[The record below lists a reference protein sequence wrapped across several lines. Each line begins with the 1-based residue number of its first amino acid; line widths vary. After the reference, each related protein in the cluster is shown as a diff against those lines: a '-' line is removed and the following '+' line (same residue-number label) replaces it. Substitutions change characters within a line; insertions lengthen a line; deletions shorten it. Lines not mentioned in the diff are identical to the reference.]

1 MFVVMGNWVMGVG
14 CCSQGFGIAYCVVRC
29 EVEVEELVD
38 GRVRSL
44 LGSNAGCGK
53 RDLFTVH
60 KPREL
65 NPQRG
70 FPQLQQLIEY
80 FHFIFIVYI
89 CWTSY
94 DKPSGILV
102 LIRFNVVTLK
112 DPSYSSGRGD
122 VQQDLTIP
130 DDTGHKKFVWAEK
143 KKHPELRYIYPC

>member
-1 MFVVMGNWVMGVG
+1 MPLATGPPELRERRVGGIFFLMFVVMGNWVMGVG
-14 CCSQGFGIAYCVVRC
+14 CCSQGFGIAYCVGRG

-70 FPQLQQLIEY
+70 FST
-80 FHFIFIVYI
+80 
-89 CWTSY
+89 TSAS
-94 DKPSGILV
+94 D
-102 LIRFNVVTLK
+102 
-112 DPSYSSGRGD
+112 
-122 VQQDLTIP
+122 
-130 DDTGHKKFVWAEK
+130 
-143 KKHPELRYIYPC
+143 